1 MRSWPAPGVRV
12 VDTAQFPEAWRGV
25 ALAHADALEVF
36 RAVDDVDWTYVSP
49 PALIE
54 AGERTGSY
62 RRGGDQLLVDD
73 AGSSRITHPDFA
85 IAIADELEAGT
96 AIRQRITVAH

>member
-1 MRSWPAPGVRV
+1 VSPGVRV
-12 VDTAQFPEAWRGV
+12 VDTPEFPADWKPV
-25 ALAHADALEVF
+25 ALAHADALEIF
-36 RAVDDVDWTYVSP
+36 RDVDHLDWTYVSP

-62 RRGGDQLLVDD
+62 RTGTDTLLVDD
-73 AGSSRITHPDFA
+73 SGASRITHPDFA
-85 IAIADELEAGT
+85 IAIADELEQGT